1 MSARTTFN
9 CPLCTHF
16 QAPEFKLLL
25 PHIRLVHSTRPGF
38 SIQCGIDNCARRFI
52 NMKTYTNHIYIC
64 DSYKTLQQLQPVLHN
79 KKLNVGAVKEQVGVA
94 FTYPNIHL
102 SAWFLESSGHCCSD
116 NRGSTV
122 HS

>member
-1 MSARTTFN
+1 MTLSNLR
-9 CPLCTHF
+9 
-16 QAPEFKLLL
+16 
-25 PHIRLVHSTRPGF
+25 
-38 SIQCGIDNCARRFI
+38 
-52 NMKTYTNHIYIC
+52 
-64 DSYKTLQQLQPVLHN
+64 KTLQQLQPVLHN

-122 HS
+122 VHENPAIYLNEICSKIEEATGVAVSGPTVC

>member
-1 MSARTTFN
+1 MPSDDTFKQEDSAT
-9 CPLCTHF
+9 
-16 QAPEFKLLL
+16 AP
-25 PHIRLVHSTRPGF
+25 T
-38 SIQCGIDNCARRFI
+38 
-52 NMKTYTNHIYIC
+52 
-64 DSYKTLQQLQPVLHN
+64 N

-122 HS
+122 VLAV

>member
-1 MSARTTFN
+1 MTLSNLR
-9 CPLCTHF
+9 
-16 QAPEFKLLL
+16 
-25 PHIRLVHSTRPGF
+25 
-38 SIQCGIDNCARRFI
+38 
-52 NMKTYTNHIYIC
+52 
-64 DSYKTLQQLQPVLHN
+64 KTLQQLQPVLHN

-122 HS
+122 ICSGDWILYVSAMERAIASSLLLFWENTMDTIVLAGLQSTEGEVNPTPPIIIDGW